1 MKQLLAALER
11 QHKGLRHR
19 IFHAMQAHEI
29 DGLHL
34 PDRRPLVMPEP
45 DVDEE

>member
-1 MKQLLAALER
+1 
-11 QHKGLRHR
+11 
-19 IFHAMQAHEI
+19 MQAHEI

-45 DVDEE
+45 DVEEDET